1 MLESNNFVNVGWYP
15 RGSLL
20 MTDNGIVELKECG
33 WFHLRNLV
41 HYGPFETEKQAWESI
56 FPKQEKIHQVHQTYE
71 VRKPSVSQIQ
81 HLVNFDDRQ

>member
-15 RGSLL
+15 KGSLL

-33 WFHLRNLV
+33 WFHLRGLV
-41 HYGPFETEKQAWESI
+41 HHGPFETEKQAWESM
-56 FPKQEKIHQVHQTYE
+56 FPKQDKVPITSIPIQT
-71 VRKPSVSQIQ
+71 RAPKLA